1 MITFKKD
8 KRNRVEKM
16 CFVEVNKRMIG
27 WENEEESLESLKQIC
42 MEKDSNGT
50 SRRSQSGNNYEI

>member
-1 MITFKKD
+1 
-8 KRNRVEKM
+8 M